1 MKLQGKKQ
9 NISLFVAHIEGFRK
23 KFMLLRASLQR
34 NDATHFSPCSELL
47 GEEKNFD
54 FSVFFEKIF
63 EISDEFND
71 TFANFDLLNTKAE
84 VFSNPIEVDV
94 EPQPLHLQQKSC

>member
-1 MKLQGKKQ
+1 MHTLKVFARNLCYLGLLCKGMMRL
-9 NISLFVAHIEGFRK
+9 ISLHAANYV
-23 KFMLLRASLQR
+23 
-34 NDATHFSPCSELL
+34 L